1 MPLTT
6 GATEIPAEI
15 IDRFRARALERIDLL
30 ESDWVV
36 LTARDAPDPDIVQEM
51 RREIHTL
58 KGDSRVVGFTD
69 VNLLSH
75 KLEDLLA
82 VAHRLEYRVAEEF
95 DLVVTMGFR
104 FLAMLVRKKA
114 GSGLGGIDLPG
125 FLVEIDGA
133 LRDASLVQLP
143 EETSNKRITQK
154 IPRLQRQVDRL
165 AVETR
170 QAIAASATAVFVEH
184 LNAAGPSRQRLHG
197 AWRALSGQLATMGTI
212 GLRSVL
218 TPHTQ
223 TVTELASELGK
234 TVDIRFDFS
243 DASLSVE
250 AATSL
255 DTALLHLL
263 RNAVSHGLETPEA
276 RRRAGKRAD
285 GRIAVRIRLQVEG
298 IEIEVEDDGGGI
310 DFAAIRQRGVERGL
324 ITERRAA
331 SASEEELIDLL
342 FQPGF
347 STSPQVND
355 LSGRGVGL
363 DAVRATL
370 AREGGSIGVLSRPGE
385 GTTFVLHI
393 PQTCLA
399 QAVHCFPAAG
409 RAVRLALPVRPGW
422 TLEIDRGGEVR
433 GAVDPLA
440 QLGVASSNGS
450 GAACLLRLERHGEP
464 PLRLRAGGP
473 ATRVMAER
481 VCPTGDD
488 QPAEVVLIDGVEALL
503 LRPAHLARPVLLQ

>member
-1 MPLTT
+1 VPLST

-30 ESDWVV
+30 ESDWLA

-143 EETSNKRITQK
+143 EESNKRTTQK

-170 QAIAASATAVFVEH
+170 QAIAASATAVFLEH
-184 LNAAGPSRQRLHG
+184 LNAAGQSRQRLHG
-197 AWRALSGQLATMGTI
+197 AWRALSGQLASMGTI

-234 TVDIRFDFS
+234 TVDIRFDFT

-276 RRRAGKRAD
+276 RRRAGKRVE

-298 IEIEVEDDGGGI
+298 LEIEVEDDGGGI

-347 STSPQVND
+347 STSPQIND

-385 GTTFVLHI
+385 GSTFVLHI
-393 PQTCLA
+393 PQTCLT
-399 QAVHCFPAAG
+399 QAVHCFPAVG
-409 RAVRLALPVRPGW
+409 RAVRLALPARPGW
-422 TLEIDRGGEVR
+422 TLENDRGGDAR
-433 GAVDPLA
+433 SAVDPLA
-440 QLGVASSNGS
+440 QLAVATSSGS
-450 GAACLLRLERHGEP
+450 GAPHLLRLERYGEP

-473 ATRVMAER
+473 ATRAMAER

-488 QPAEVVLIDGVEALL
+488 QPVEVVLIDGVEALL

>member
-1 MPLTT
+1 MPLST
-6 GATEIPAEI
+6 GAMEIPAEI

-30 ESDWVV
+30 ESDWLV
-36 LTARDAPDPDIVQEM
+36 LTARDAADPDIVQEM

-143 EETSNKRITQK
+143 EENNKRITQK

-170 QAIAASATAVFVEH
+170 QAIAASATAVFLEH
-184 LNAAGPSRQRLHG
+184 LNASGQSRQRLHG
-197 AWRALSGQLATMGTI
+197 AWRALSGQLASMGTI

-223 TVTELASELGK
+223 TVTELANELGK

-276 RRRAGKRAD
+276 RRRAGKRGE

-298 IEIEVEDDGGGI
+298 LEIEVEDDGGGI

-331 SASEEELIDLL
+331 SASEEELVDLL

-347 STSPQVND
+347 STSPQIND

-370 AREGGSIGVLSRPGE
+370 AREGGSIGVLSRLGE
-385 GTTFVLHI
+385 GTTFVLHL
-393 PQTCLA
+393 PQTCLT

-409 RAVRLALPVRPGW
+409 RAVRLALPARPGW
-422 TLEIDRGGEVR
+422 TLDIDRGGDVR

-440 QLGVASSNGS
+440 QLAVATSSSS
-450 GAACLLRLERHGEP
+450 GAAHLLRFERYGEP

-473 ATRVMAER
+473 ATRAMAER